1 MCRPIG
7 RGRSPTRL
15 RGESQREVKGF
26 EGLEGGEVRV
36 GGRETAVET
45 VAVEGRKR

>member
-7 RGRSPTRL
+7 RGRSPARL
-15 RGESQREVKGF
+15 RGGSHREVKGL